1 MPSAEIWKW
10 FVLRTEP
17 FFKVFSTT
25 LLYLGNTSLNLDNLI
40 PSTAGMFLPQRA
52 TREGAPGRAE
62 ATPHRAI
69 PSVPQA
75 APAGC
80 LATTWGGPT
89 MIRLQPRASDG
100 VAEPWLRSL
109 DPGRASERLPP
120 AARLP
125 CSRCQG
131 CARQIWHI
139 FWHIYYY
146 FFFFFFPTSTTPC
159 VDVEPVRRS
168 QDPWQDCAVL
178 FCHQRLPRRG
188 CL

>member
-1 MPSAEIWKW
+1 MQPNERRRKIIEILNLRRHDTMQNLANEFGVSRLTIYRDLLILEEDYPLIRVSGRTGGIAFPDGYYANKHY
-10 FVLRTEP
+10 LRTEP

-80 LATTWGGPT
+80 LATTWGG
-89 MIRLQPRASDG
+89 LQ
-100 VAEPWLRSL
+100 
-109 DPGRASERLPP
+109 
-120 AARLP
+120 
-125 CSRCQG
+125 
-131 CARQIWHI
+131 
-139 FWHIYYY
+139 
-146 FFFFFFPTSTTPC
+146 
-159 VDVEPVRRS
+159 
-168 QDPWQDCAVL
+168 
-178 FCHQRLPRRG
+178 
-188 CL
+188 